1 MAKMHRALACLFLF
15 AVAAIGQ
22 EHYSEGP
29 VWRVTLVKVKP
40 NQMDAYLTSLR
51 QNSKPLLEEQ
61 KRTGVI
67 VDYKLFLK
75 ETTNNPQDWDLA
87 LAVEYKNH
95 AALDGLAAKG
105 EALRDKIMG
114 GKQQAQ
120 QLAEKRQEIREV
132 VSSELLQEIML
143 K

>member
-1 MAKMHRALACLFLF
+1 MKKMLLILACLLLF
-15 AVAAIGQ
+15 AVVGVAQ
-22 EHYSEGP
+22 EHFTEGP

-40 NQMDAYLTSLR
+40 AQMDAYLTSLR
-51 QNSKPLLEEQ
+51 QASKPLLDEQ
-61 KRTGVI
+61 KRQGLI
-67 VDYKLFLK
+67 MDYKVFLK
-75 ETTNNPQDWDLA
+75 ETQEGAHDWDIA

-95 AALDGLAAKG
+95 GAMDGLTAKN
-105 EALRDKIMG
+105 EAVRDKIMG

-120 QLAEKRQEIREV
+120 QVAEKRTEIREV

>member
-1 MAKMHRALACLFLF
+1 MTKMHWALACLLLF
-15 AVAAIGQ
+15 VAAAVAQ
-22 EHYSEGP
+22 EHYTEGP

-51 QNSKPLLEEQ
+51 QVSKPVLEEE
-61 KRTGVI
+61 KRTGAI
-67 VDYKLFLK
+67 VDYKIFLK

-95 AALDGLAAKG
+95 AALDGLTAKG
-105 EALRDKIMG
+105 EAVRDKIMG

-132 VSSELLQEIML
+132 ISSELLQEIVL

>member
-1 MAKMHRALACLFLF
+1 MAKMHWALASLFLF
-15 AVAAIGQ
+15 ATAAVAQ

-40 NQMDAYLTSLR
+40 NQLDAYLTSLR
-51 QNSKPLLEEQ
+51 QNSKPLLEEE

-67 VDYKLFLK
+67 VDYKVFLK

-95 AALDGLAAKG
+95 AALDGLTAKG
-105 EALRDKIMG
+105 EAVRDKIMG

-132 VSSELLQEIML
+132 VSSEMLQEIML